1 MTSKLTMARRQSI
14 CVAVLAA
21 GQSRRFGDADKLA
34 QPLGGKP
41 LGLHICDTIQ
51 PLGLAH
57 SLVITSAADH
67 PCVPGWRDRGFEIA
81 VNHAAT
87 EGLGG
92 SVALAAKLAAQWQCD
107 ALLVCLAD
115 MPFVPADHLAH
126 LIEAFGQT
134 NNSAAI
140 ATHNGHAATP
150 PAIFGRQDFAG
161 LANLGGD
168 TGARAL
174 LSRAKTLPLA
184 SALLLDID
192 TAEELEQAR
201 HQT

>member
-92 SVALAAKLAAQWQCD
+92 SVALAAKR
-107 ALLVCLAD
+107 
-115 MPFVPADHLAH
+115 H
-126 LIEAFGQT
+126 IEADERVIIMGEDV
-134 NNSAAI
+134 
-140 ATHNGHAATP
+140 H
-150 PAIFGRQDFAG
+150 R
-161 LANLGGD
+161 LRGGVI
-168 TGARAL
+168 GAV
-174 LSRAKTLPLA
+174 KG
-184 SALLLDID
+184 I
-192 TAEELEQAR
+192 AEEYAERLMAMPI
-201 HQT
+201 